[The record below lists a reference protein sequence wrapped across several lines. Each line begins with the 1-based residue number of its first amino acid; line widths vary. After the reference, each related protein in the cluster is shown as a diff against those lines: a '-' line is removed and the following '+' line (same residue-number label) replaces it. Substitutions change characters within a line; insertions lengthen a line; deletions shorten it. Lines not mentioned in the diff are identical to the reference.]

1 MNMKS
6 LNQFITEKRNTVS
19 VEIDGSP
26 NWGYVT
32 PGVLESGQAC
42 VIIGE
47 PCSRKKSAEWT
58 VAYDIAKKMGLSVR
72 NIDNNIENEFETM
85 EKDLGEKL
93 DEQEC
98 LCLVY
103 LPEDGILTVYTYQN
117 GGVYAIK

>member
-1 MNMKS
+1 MKS
-6 LNQFITEKRNTVS
+6 LNQFITEKRNTTT

-26 NWGYVT
+26 NWGFIT
-32 PGVLESGQAC
+32 PGVLETGEAC

-58 VAYDIAKKMGLSVR
+58 AAYNIAKKMGVSVKW
-72 NIDNNIENEFETM
+72 ISDNIEEAFESV
-85 EKDLGEKL
+85 EKDLGDKL

-98 LCLVY
+98 LCIVY
-103 LPEDGILTVYTYQN
+103 LPEDGGLTVYTYQN